1 MLKNSVFIVLIW
13 LSSVASAQPVSVT
26 GKVSGGSPAV
36 PLPGAN
42 VYWSGTTFG
51 TQTDMDG
58 TFEISVHGELPL
70 VLVISYVGFISDS
83 IQITQ
88 TGFYPIELKAQ
99 QLEQVEV
106 ESRVESTMISTIN
119 PVNVEQVGKKELLK
133 AACCNLSESF
143 ETNPSVNVSYSDAVT
158 GAKEIQ
164 MLGLSGIYSQIMTE
178 NIPAMKGLAAPFGLG
193 YVPGTWMESIQI
205 TKGSGSV
212 SNGFESTTG
221 QINVEY
227 IKPATSDRLYV
238 NLYGASTGNTELN
251 THFLIPAS
259 DKLSSVLFFH
269 AESSPVKWDRQ
280 NDGFLDMPLVQ
291 QANVFNR
298 WAFNDGKKFEGQFG
312 VKVLAENRLG
322 GQVDF
327 NKNNDYGT
335 TNHYGIGIDTRRIEA
350 FSKTGLIYPETPW
363 KSAGLILSGS
373 FHDVDSYFGLNSYK
387 GKQTEFYG
395 SMIYMSIIKTTD
407 HKFKSGIDFRYD
419 DFNEHFSGSEYL
431 KEEIVPGVYTEYT
444 YSHNDKLT
452 VVAGSRL
459 DHHNTYG
466 WFYTPRLHAKYN
478 FTPEIILRISGGRS
492 FRTAN
497 VLAENMS
504 LMASSRKFILSEKLN
519 PERAWN
525 YGANI
530 TTRFTLDYRSG
541 SVSADYYVTNFTDQV
556 VVDMYSKSEEVL
568 FYNLKGTSNSKS
580 FQLAVNYELFKR
592 FDVRLAYK
600 HDVVVTDYAGVSTQK
615 PLVAPDKALVNLA
628 YATRKDIWKFD
639 FTALYEGKK
648 KLGIATNDQN
658 QYNDSQVKNSESPAF
673 LLFNSQITY
682 KLNKWDIYVGSE
694 NIGDFRQLIP
704 VLGYN
709 DPFGSGFDATNV
721 WGPVNGR
728 KIYAG
733 VRYAIPVKK
742 KSN

>member
-1 MLKNSVFIVLIW
+1 MLLVLLPFAA
-13 LSSVASAQPVSVT
+13 LSQPVSVT
-26 GKVSGGSPAV
+26 GKVTGGNPVS

-42 VYWSGTTFG
+42 VYWSATTFG
-51 TQTDMDG
+51 TQTDLDG
-58 TFEISVHGELPL
+58 NFEISVHSELPL
-70 VLVISYVGFISDS
+70 VLVVSFVGFVSDS
-83 IQITQ
+83 IRITQ
-88 TGFYPIELKAQ
+88 NGFYAIELKAQ
-99 QLEQVEV
+99 QLDQVEV
-106 ESRVESTMISTIN
+106 EGRIESTMISTIN
-119 PVNVEQVGKKELLK
+119 PVNVEQVGRKELLK

-227 IKPATSDRLYV
+227 IKPATSDRLYL

-251 THFLIPAS
+251 THFLIPAT

-280 NDGFLDMPLVQ
+280 NDGFLDMPLVK

-312 VKVLAENRLG
+312 VKVLAENRVG

-327 NKNNDYGT
+327 DKGSDFGT

-350 FSKTGLIYPETPW
+350 FSKTGIIYPETPW

-373 FHDVDSYFGLNSYK
+373 YHDVNSYFGLNTYK

-395 SMIYMSIIKTTD
+395 SMIYMSIIGTTD
-407 HKFKSGIDFRYD
+407 HKFKSGFDFRYD
-419 DFNEHFSGSEYL
+419 NFDEHFIGNDFL
-431 KEEIVPGVYTEYT
+431 KKEIVPGIYTEYT
-444 YSHNDKLT
+444 YSHMDKLT

-478 FTPEIILRISGGRS
+478 FTPEIIFRVSGGRS

-504 LMASSRKFILSEKLN
+504 LMASSREFILSENLN

-525 YGANI
+525 YGANL

-541 SVSADYYVTNFTDQV
+541 SVSVDYYVTDFTDQV
-556 VVDMYSKSEEVL
+556 VVDMYSKSDQVL
-568 FYNLKGTSNSKS
+568 FYNLHGSSS
-580 FQLAVNYELFKR
+580 SRSLQLALNYELFKR

-600 HDVVVTDYAGVSTQK
+600 HDEVITDYAGVSTQK
-615 PLVAPDKALVNLA
+615 PLVAPNKALVNLA
-628 YATRKDIWKFD
+628 YATKKDIWKFD

-648 KLGIATNDQN
+648 KLGIATDNLN
-658 QYNDSQVKNSESPAF
+658 QYNDSQIKDNQSPAYV
-673 LLFNSQITY
+673 LFNAQITRN
-682 KLNKWDIYVGSE
+682 LNKWDIYIGSE
-694 NIGDFRQLIP
+694 NIGDFRQLAP
-704 VLGYN
+704 VLGFN

-733 VRYAIPVKK
+733 VRFALSAKK
-742 KSN
+742 